1 MPPPE
6 PSHNRLRV
14 VADALNVRRTP
25 SLRGSIIGLLRRN
38 DIVEGLESENAAW
51 QKVQK
56 GDMIGWSSRR
66 HLVPFEPRAPSGRFD
81 EISKIA
87 STSAIAHYKWK
98 DRGVAPLGY
107 TNGMALVF
115 ASVYCKLKAG
125 DPAAMEISKADTGN
139 RNVDALAWYAQ
150 EFRRAGMDNEGS
162 GVSTLRHVFVLLF
175 GLGMRESSGRYCEG
189 RDRSARNTTAASA
202 EAGLFQTSYN
212 ATRAHPRLQQIFE
225 QYLANPSDF
234 VDVFKKGVRCTAS
247 DLENFGS
254 GRGKEFQR
262 LSKECPAFATE
273 FAALGLRVIR
283 AHWGPITRREVE
295 IRPECNTMLLEVQHA
310 VDTLDLCPELI

>member
-1 MPPPE
+1 MPP
-6 PSHNRLRV
+6 RLRV

-66 HLVPFEPRAPSGRFD
+66 HLVPFEPRAPAGRFD
-81 EISKIA
+81 EISEIA

-98 DRGVAPLGY
+98 DRGIAPLGY
-107 TNGMALVF
+107 TNGMALIF
-115 ASVYCKLKAG
+115 ASVNCKLKAG
-125 DPAAMEISKADTGN
+125 DPAAMEISKANTGN

-150 EFRRAGMDNEGS
+150 EFQRAGMDNESS

-202 EAGLFQTSYN
+202 EPGLFQTKLQRDEGASS
-212 ATRAHPRLQQIFE
+212 ATADLRAI
-225 QYLANPSDF
+225 
-234 VDVFKKGVRCTAS
+234 
-247 DLENFGS
+247 S
-254 GRGKEFQR
+254 GK
-262 LSKECPAFATE
+262 S
-273 FAALGLRVIR
+273 I
-283 AHWGPITRREVE
+283 GP
-295 IRPECNTMLLEVQHA
+295 C
-310 VDTLDLCPELI
+310 